1 GGGVRRAADLRR
13 AFGPARG
20 EPGLRARRCGRDSP
34 DPVLSAGGR
43 GGRGDRREARAVAP
57 PAARSARR
65 CSSGPVRRR
74 PGPLRMGGRRRGRHR
89 RRAGAPR
96 RASGARRLTGRAR
109 RRATHNWPSRQR
121 IVCRAVGPRNNRIAT
136 ALAVCGLVAAA
147 IAAAGCGRAQ
157 TADLVKGKQLFAGK
171 ATCGSCHTLARANTQ
186 ATATQPETGPPPA
199 AKGGVLTIPADPTG
213 ALSFTAKKA
222 TAPAGTIK
230 FEMPNKS
237 PIQHNLAIKGPVT
250 GAGPI
255 VGSGG
260 TSTFTATLKPGTY
273 IFYCQ
278 VPGHQAAG
286 MKGNLVVK

>member
-1 GGGVRRAADLRR
+1 
-13 AFGPARG
+13 
-20 EPGLRARRCGRDSP
+20 
-34 DPVLSAGGR
+34 
-43 GGRGDRREARAVAP
+43 
-57 PAARSARR
+57 
-65 CSSGPVRRR
+65 
-74 PGPLRMGGRRRGRHR
+74 
-89 RRAGAPR
+89 
-96 RASGARRLTGRAR
+96 
-109 RRATHNWPSRQR
+109 
-121 IVCRAVGPRNNRIAT
+121 VGPRNNRIAT

-186 ATATQPETGPPPA
+186 GTVGPNLDLAFQADKRDGLGQSSIRGLVEDQISHPRRGSAMPAGLVTGQSAVDVASYIAYAAARPGKDTGALATAIQPKIGPPAA

-278 VPGHQAAG
+278 VPGHEAAG

>member
-1 GGGVRRAADLRR
+1 MAGEIDPEGRIVLFNTGSGLKYPPPRRVHL
-13 AFGPARG
+13 
-20 EPGLRARRCGRDSP
+20 
-34 DPVLSAGGR
+34 PVL
-43 GGRGDRREARAVAP
+43 D
-57 PAARSARR
+57 
-65 CSSGPVRRR
+65 
-74 PGPLRMGGRRRGRHR
+74 
-89 RRAGAPR
+89 
-96 RASGARRLTGRAR
+96 
-109 RRATHNWPSRQR
+109 
-121 IVCRAVGPRNNRIAT
+121 
-136 ALAVCGLVAAA
+136 
-147 IAAAGCGRAQ
+147 
-157 TADLVKGKQLFAGK
+157 
-171 ATCGSCHTLARANTQ
+171 
-186 ATATQPETGPPPA
+186 
-199 AKGGVLTIPADPTG
+199 PADPTG

-278 VPGHQAAG
+278 VPGHEAAG